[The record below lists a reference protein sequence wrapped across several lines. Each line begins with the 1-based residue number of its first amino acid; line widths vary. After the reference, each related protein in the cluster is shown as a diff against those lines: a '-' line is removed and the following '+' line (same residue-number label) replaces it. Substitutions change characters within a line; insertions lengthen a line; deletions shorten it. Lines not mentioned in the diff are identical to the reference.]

1 MRSETNDGYEQAE
14 DDIECG
20 AALTDPLAT
29 LHPKIIRLSAE
40 DSVRFVE
47 MLLNPPPMNDAMRRA
62 KESYER
68 LIGSDPQTSTA
79 IHMF

>member
-47 MLLNPPPMNDAMRRA
+47 VLLQSSAH
-62 KESYER
+62 ER
-68 LIGSDPQTSTA
+68 CHAAGEGIL
-79 IHMF
+79 